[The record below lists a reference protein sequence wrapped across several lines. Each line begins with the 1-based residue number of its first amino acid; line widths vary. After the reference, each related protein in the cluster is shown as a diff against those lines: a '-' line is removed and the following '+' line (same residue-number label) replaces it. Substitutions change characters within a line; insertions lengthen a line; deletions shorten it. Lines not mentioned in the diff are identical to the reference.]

1 MPIRIAELSA
11 HDAQIWLPEA
21 LNVYVTAMNY
31 PPGTEVQRAPLWHDH
46 IRRPGWKAVA
56 AIDSPGPA
64 GREALV
70 GIAYGYSGAHDQWW
84 NQQVRS
90 GLVRAG
96 CSRERVS
103 ALTEISMFTEGEDI
117 ALAEV
122 FTNIW
127 NYTGGQKAVSHKE
140 SPEKIK
146 EEFAKVLPTYD
157 RDRVHV
163 SDMKKCFAWYNTLV
177 EAGFTEF
184 KLPEEQSEESAE

>member
-1 MPIRIAELSA
+1 VPIRIAELSA

-103 ALTEISMFTEGEDI
+103 ALTDNYFELTELHVHPSAQGRRIGEHLLQRLVADRSEPQV
-117 ALAEV
+117 LLSTPEV
-122 FTNIW
+122 D
-127 NYTGGQKAVSHKE
+127 
-140 SPEKIK
+140 
-146 EEFAKVLPTYD
+146 EENNRAWRLYRRLGFADVL
-157 RDRVHV
+157 R
-163 SDMKKCFAWYNTLV
+163 
-177 EAGFTEF
+177 GFTF
-184 KLPEEQSEESAE
+184 AGDPRPFAVLGRALPMR

>member
-64 GREALV
+64 GRESLV

-103 ALTEISMFTEGEDI
+103 ALTDNYFELTELHVHPSAQGRRIGEQLLQRLVADRSEPQV
-117 ALAEV
+117 LLSTPEV
-122 FTNIW
+122 D
-127 NYTGGQKAVSHKE
+127 
-140 SPEKIK
+140 
-146 EEFAKVLPTYD
+146 EENNRAWRLYRRLGFADVL
-157 RDRVHV
+157 R
-163 SDMKKCFAWYNTLV
+163 
-177 EAGFTEF
+177 GFTF
-184 KLPEEQSEESAE
+184 AGDPRPFAVLGRALPMR

>member
-1 MPIRIAELSA
+1 MPIRIADLSA

-64 GREALV
+64 TGRETLV
-70 GIAYGYSGAHDQWW
+70 GIAYGYSGGHDQWW

-103 ALTEISMFTEGEDI
+103 ALTDNYFELTELHVHPSAQGRQIGERLLQRLVADRSEPQV
-117 ALAEV
+117 LLSTPEV
-122 FTNIW
+122 D
-127 NYTGGQKAVSHKE
+127 
-140 SPEKIK
+140 
-146 EEFAKVLPTYD
+146 EENNRAWRLYRRLGFADVL
-157 RDRVHV
+157 R
-163 SDMKKCFAWYNTLV
+163 
-177 EAGFTEF
+177 GFTF
-184 KLPEEQSEESAE
+184 AGDPRPFAVLGRALPLR

>member
-103 ALTEISMFTEGEDI
+103 ALTDNYFELTELHVHPSAQGRRIGEHLLQRLVADRSEPQV
-117 ALAEV
+117 LLSTPEV
-122 FTNIW
+122 D
-127 NYTGGQKAVSHKE
+127 
-140 SPEKIK
+140 
-146 EEFAKVLPTYD
+146 EENNRAWRLYRRLGFADVL
-157 RDRVHV
+157 R
-163 SDMKKCFAWYNTLV
+163 
-177 EAGFTEF
+177 GFTF
-184 KLPEEQSEESAE
+184 AGDPRPFAVLGRALPMR